1 MALHHSKRKSKII
14 DPVLPDQGGRLMPSD
29 PVGSA
34 NPNREEA
41 IRVKAYEIY
50 EQRGRQEGHAIEDWL
65 RAEAQLTGL
74 RR

>member
-1 MALHHSKRKSKII
+1 
-14 DPVLPDQGGRLMPSD
+14 MPSD
-29 PVGSA
+29 PAGSA

-65 RAEAQLTGL
+65 VAEAQLTGL